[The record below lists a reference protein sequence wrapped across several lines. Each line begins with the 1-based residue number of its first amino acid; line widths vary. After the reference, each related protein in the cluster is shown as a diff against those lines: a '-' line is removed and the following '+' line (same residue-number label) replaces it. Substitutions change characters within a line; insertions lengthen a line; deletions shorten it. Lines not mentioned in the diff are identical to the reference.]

1 MCISYKKPGYEIRS
15 KEANSKFN
23 KTAYGLGS
31 VRSYI
36 REVFEYGRQQAKIV
50 GEENVFD
57 YSLGN
62 PSIPAPEKVNETII
76 NVLNT
81 ESSIKVHGYTS
92 GPGDDSIRE
101 AVAKNLTE
109 RFGKVIRPANL
120 FFTCGAAPALMTALT
135 ALACEDS
142 EVIAIAPFFPEYKP
156 FIESSGNKFV
166 MVPADTTSFQIDMA
180 ALESL
185 VNEHTQAIIVNSPNN
200 PSGVVFSQE
209 TLEKVGSIL
218 GAAAEKYGHPI
229 YIIADEPYRELV
241 YDGVEVPFIP
251 NVYKDT
257 IVCYS
262 WSKSLSLPGERIG
275 YVLVPD
281 DATDSA
287 ELFAAVAGAARM
299 LGHVCAP
306 SLIQRAVAACCD
318 IMPDLEAYDVNRNL
332 LYNGLTE
339 IGYECA
345 KPQGAFYLFVKAPG
359 GDAMAFAEKAKK
371 KNLLIVPSDSFGV
384 PGYFRLSYCV
394 SKEMIERSLPA
405 FKEVFAE

>member
-1 MCISYKKPGYEIRS
+1 M
-15 KEANSKFN
+15 
-23 KTAYGLGS
+23 
-31 VRSYI
+31 
-36 REVFEYGRQQAKIV
+36 
-50 GEENVFD
+50 
-57 YSLGN
+57 
-62 PSIPAPEKVNETII
+62 
-76 NVLNT
+76 
-81 ESSIKVHGYTS
+81 
-92 GPGDDSIRE
+92 
-101 AVAKNLTE
+101 
-109 RFGKVIRPANL
+109 
-120 FFTCGAAPALMTALT
+120 
-135 ALACEDS
+135 
-142 EVIAIAPFFPEYKP
+142 
-156 FIESSGNKFV
+156 
-166 MVPADTTSFQIDMA
+166 
-180 ALESL
+180 
-185 VNEHTQAIIVNSPNN
+185 
-200 PSGVVFSQE
+200 
-209 TLEKVGSIL
+209 
-218 GAAAEKYGHPI
+218 
-229 YIIADEPYRELV
+229 
-241 YDGVEVPFIP
+241 PFIP

-281 DATDSA
+281 DAADSS

>member
-1 MCISYKKPGYEIRS
+1 M
-15 KEANSKFN
+15 FN

-76 NVLNT
+76 NILNT

-92 GPGDDSIRE
+92 GPGDDTIRE

-209 TLEKVGSIL
+209 TLEKVGAIL
-218 GAAAEKYGHPI
+218 GAAAEKYGPPI
-229 YIIADEPYRELV
+229 YLIADEPYRELV

-281 DATDSA
+281 DAADSA

>member
-1 MCISYKKPGYEIRS
+1 M
-15 KEANSKFN
+15 FN

-92 GPGDDSIRE
+92 GPGDDTIRE

-166 MVPADTTSFQIDMA
+166 MVPADTTSFQIDLA

-209 TLEKVGSIL
+209 TLEKVGAIL

>member
-1 MCISYKKPGYEIRS
+1 M
-15 KEANSKFN
+15 FN

-76 NVLNT
+76 NILNT

-200 PSGVVFSQE
+200 PSGVVFSRG
-209 TLEKVGSIL
+209 TLEKVGAIL

>member
-1 MCISYKKPGYEIRS
+1 M
-15 KEANSKFN
+15 FN

-76 NVLNT
+76 NILNT

-281 DATDSA
+281 DAADSA

>member
-1 MCISYKKPGYEIRS
+1 M
-15 KEANSKFN
+15 
-23 KTAYGLGS
+23 
-31 VRSYI
+31 
-36 REVFEYGRQQAKIV
+36 FEYGRQQAKIV

-76 NVLNT
+76 NILNT

>member
-1 MCISYKKPGYEIRS
+1 M
-15 KEANSKFN
+15 
-23 KTAYGLGS
+23 
-31 VRSYI
+31 
-36 REVFEYGRQQAKIV
+36 
-50 GEENVFD
+50 
-57 YSLGN
+57 
-62 PSIPAPEKVNETII
+62 
-76 NVLNT
+76 
-81 ESSIKVHGYTS
+81 
-92 GPGDDSIRE
+92 
-101 AVAKNLTE
+101 
-109 RFGKVIRPANL
+109 
-120 FFTCGAAPALMTALT
+120 
-135 ALACEDS
+135 
-142 EVIAIAPFFPEYKP
+142 
-156 FIESSGNKFV
+156 
-166 MVPADTTSFQIDMA
+166 
-180 ALESL
+180 
-185 VNEHTQAIIVNSPNN
+185 
-200 PSGVVFSQE
+200 
-209 TLEKVGSIL
+209 
-218 GAAAEKYGHPI
+218 
-229 YIIADEPYRELV
+229 
-241 YDGVEVPFIP
+241 PFIP

-275 YVLVPD
+275 YVMVAD
-281 DATDSA
+281 DVTDSK

>member
-1 MCISYKKPGYEIRS
+1 M
-15 KEANSKFN
+15 FN

-345 KPQGAFYLFVKAPG
+345 KPQGAFYLYVKAPG

>member
-1 MCISYKKPGYEIRS
+1 M
-15 KEANSKFN
+15 FN

-76 NVLNT
+76 NILNT

-92 GPGDDSIRE
+92 GPGDDTIRE

-209 TLEKVGSIL
+209 TLEKVGAIL

-281 DATDSA
+281 DAADSA

-306 SLIQRAVAACCD
+306 SLIQRVVAACCD

>member
-1 MCISYKKPGYEIRS
+1 M
-15 KEANSKFN
+15 FN

-200 PSGVVFSQE
+200 PSGVVFSRE

-281 DATDSA
+281 DAADSA

>member
-1 MCISYKKPGYEIRS
+1 M
-15 KEANSKFN
+15 FN

-31 VRSYI
+31 VSSYI

-76 NVLNT
+76 NILNT

-92 GPGDDSIRE
+92 GPGDDTIRE

-166 MVPADTTSFQIDMA
+166 MVPADTTSFQIDLA

-209 TLEKVGSIL
+209 TLEKVGAIL

-281 DATDSA
+281 DAADSA

>member
-1 MCISYKKPGYEIRS
+1 M
-15 KEANSKFN
+15 FN

-76 NVLNT
+76 NMLNT

-92 GPGDDSIRE
+92 GPGDDTIRE

-209 TLEKVGSIL
+209 TLEKVGAIL

>member
-1 MCISYKKPGYEIRS
+1 M
-15 KEANSKFN
+15 FN

-62 PSIPAPEKVNETII
+62 PSIPAPEKVNESII
-76 NVLNT
+76 NTLKT

-92 GPGDDSIRE
+92 GPGDDCIRE

-166 MVPADTTSFQIDMA
+166 MVPADTTSFQIDLA

-185 VNEHTQAIIVNSPNN
+185 VNEHTQAIIINSPNN

-209 TLEKVGSIL
+209 TLEKVGAIL

-275 YVLVPD
+275 YVMVAD
-281 DATDSA
+281 DVTDSK

-306 SLIQRAVAACCD
+306 SLIQRAVAECCA

>member
-1 MCISYKKPGYEIRS
+1 MV
-15 KEANSKFN
+15 NQ
-23 KTAYGLGS
+23 TAYALGS

-62 PSIPAPEKVNETII
+62 PSIPAPEKVNRSIHEI
-76 NVLNT
+76 LDT

-92 GPGDDSIRE
+92 GPGDDSIRA

-109 RFGKVIRPANL
+109 RFGKQISPANL
-120 FFTCGAAPALMTALT
+120 FFTCGAAPALMAALT

-166 MVPADTTSFQIDMA
+166 MVPADTESFQIDLA

-185 VNEHTQAIIVNSPNN
+185 VNEHTQAVIINSPNN
-200 PSGVVFSQE
+200 PSGVVFSAE
-209 TLEKVGSIL
+209 TLGKVADIL
-218 GAAAEKYGHPI
+218 GAAAEKYGHPV

-251 NVYKDT
+251 NIYKNT

-275 YVLVPD
+275 YVLVAD
-281 DATDSA
+281 DVTDSKTV
-287 ELFAAVAGAARM
+287 FAAVASASRM

-306 SLIQRAVAACCD
+306 SLIQRAVAQCCD
-318 IMPDLEAYDVNRNL
+318 IMPDLKAYDVNRNL

-339 IGYECA
+339 IGYKCA

-359 GDAMAFAEKAKK
+359 GDAMAFAEIAKK

-405 FKEVFAE
+405 FKEVFFEG

>member
-1 MCISYKKPGYEIRS
+1 M
-15 KEANSKFN
+15 FN

-50 GEENVFD
+50 GEETVFD

-76 NVLNT
+76 NILNT

-92 GPGDDSIRE
+92 GPGDDTIRE

-166 MVPADTTSFQIDMA
+166 MVPADTTSFQIDLA

-209 TLEKVGSIL
+209 TLEKVGAIL

-394 SKEMIERSLPA
+394 SKEMIERSLPV

>member
-1 MCISYKKPGYEIRS
+1 M
-15 KEANSKFN
+15 FN

-62 PSIPAPEKVNETII
+62 PSIPSPEKVNETII

-92 GPGDDSIRE
+92 GPGDDTIRE

-166 MVPADTTSFQIDMA
+166 MVPADTTSFQIDLA

-209 TLEKVGSIL
+209 TLEKVGAIL

>member
-1 MCISYKKPGYEIRS
+1 M
-15 KEANSKFN
+15 FN

-166 MVPADTTSFQIDMA
+166 MVPADTTSFQIDLA

-281 DATDSA
+281 DAADSA

>member
-1 MCISYKKPGYEIRS
+1 M
-15 KEANSKFN
+15 FN

-36 REVFEYGRQQAKIV
+36 REVFECGRQQAKIV

-62 PSIPAPEKVNETII
+62 PSIPAPEQVNESII
-76 NVLNT
+76 NTLKT

-92 GPGDDSIRE
+92 GPGDDCIRE

-166 MVPADTTSFQIDMA
+166 MVPADTTSFQIDLA

-185 VNEHTQAIIVNSPNN
+185 VNEHTQAIIINSPNN
-200 PSGVVFSQE
+200 PSGVVFSKE
-209 TLEKVGSIL
+209 TLEKVGAIL

-275 YVLVPD
+275 YVMVAD
-281 DATDSA
+281 DVTDSK

-306 SLIQRAVAACCD
+306 SLIQRAVAECCA

>member
-1 MCISYKKPGYEIRS
+1 M
-15 KEANSKFN
+15 FN

-92 GPGDDSIRE
+92 GPGDDTIRE

-209 TLEKVGSIL
+209 TLEKVGAIL

-275 YVLVPD
+275 FVLVPD

>member
-1 MCISYKKPGYEIRS
+1 M
-15 KEANSKFN
+15 FN

-31 VRSYI
+31 VSSYI

-209 TLEKVGSIL
+209 TLEKVGAIL

-306 SLIQRAVAACCD
+306 SLIQRVVAACCD

>member
-1 MCISYKKPGYEIRS
+1 M
-15 KEANSKFN
+15 FN

-76 NVLNT
+76 NILNT

-92 GPGDDSIRE
+92 GPGDDTIRE

-209 TLEKVGSIL
+209 PLEKVGAIL

>member
-1 MCISYKKPGYEIRS
+1 M
-15 KEANSKFN
+15 FN

-62 PSIPAPEKVNETII
+62 PSIPAPEKVNESII
-76 NVLNT
+76 NIINT

-92 GPGDDSIRE
+92 GPGDDCIRQ

-166 MVPADTTSFQIDMA
+166 MVPADTTNFQIDLA

-185 VNEHTQAIIVNSPNN
+185 VNEHTQAIIINSPNN
-200 PSGVVFSQE
+200 PSGVVFSKE
-209 TLEKVGSIL
+209 TLEKVGAIL
-218 GAAAEKYGHPI
+218 GAAAEKYGHPV

-275 YVLVPD
+275 YVLVAD
-281 DATDSA
+281 DVTDA
-287 ELFAAVAGAARM
+287 PELTAAVAGAARM

-306 SLIQRAVAACCD
+306 SLIQKAVALCCD

-359 GDAMAFAEKAKK
+359 GGAMAFAEKAKK

-394 SKEMIERSLPA
+394 SKEMIERSLPT
-405 FKEVFAE
+405 FKEVFND

>member
-1 MCISYKKPGYEIRS
+1 M
-15 KEANSKFN
+15 FN
-23 KTAYGLGS
+23 KTAYRLGS

-62 PSIPAPEKVNETII
+62 PSIPAPEKVNESII
-76 NVLNT
+76 NTLKT

-92 GPGDDSIRE
+92 GPGDDCIRE

-166 MVPADTTSFQIDMA
+166 MVPADTTSFQIDLA

-185 VNEHTQAIIVNSPNN
+185 VNEHTQAIIINSPNN

-209 TLEKVGSIL
+209 TLEKVGAIL

-275 YVLVPD
+275 YVMVAD
-281 DATDSA
+281 DVTDSK

-306 SLIQRAVAACCD
+306 SLIQRAVAECCA

>member
-1 MCISYKKPGYEIRS
+1 M
-15 KEANSKFN
+15 FN

-92 GPGDDSIRE
+92 GPGDDTIRE

-185 VNEHTQAIIVNSPNN
+185 VNEHTQAIIINSPNN
-200 PSGVVFSQE
+200 PSGVVFSRE
-209 TLEKVGSIL
+209 TLEKVGAIL

>member
-1 MCISYKKPGYEIRS
+1 M
-15 KEANSKFN
+15 FN

-57 YSLGN
+57 YSLCN
-62 PSIPAPEKVNETII
+62 PSIPSPEKVNETII
-76 NVLNT
+76 NILNT

-200 PSGVVFSQE
+200 PSGVVFSRE

-281 DATDSA
+281 DAADSA

>member
-1 MCISYKKPGYEIRS
+1 M
-15 KEANSKFN
+15 FN

-31 VRSYI
+31 VSSYI

-76 NVLNT
+76 NILNT

-92 GPGDDSIRE
+92 GPGDDTIRE

-166 MVPADTTSFQIDMA
+166 MAPADTTSFQIDMA

-209 TLEKVGSIL
+209 TLEKVGAIL

>member
-1 MCISYKKPGYEIRS
+1 M
-15 KEANSKFN
+15 FN

-92 GPGDDSIRE
+92 GPGDDTIRE

-209 TLEKVGSIL
+209 TLEKVGAIL

-241 YDGVEVPFIP
+241 YDGVEVPFVP

>member
-1 MCISYKKPGYEIRS
+1 M
-15 KEANSKFN
+15 FN

-76 NVLNT
+76 NILNT

-92 GPGDDSIRE
+92 GPGDDTIRE

-166 MVPADTTSFQIDMA
+166 MVPADTTSFQIDLA

-200 PSGVVFSQE
+200 PSGVVFSRE

-281 DATDSA
+281 DAADSA

>member
-1 MCISYKKPGYEIRS
+1 M
-15 KEANSKFN
+15 FN

-76 NVLNT
+76 NILNT

-92 GPGDDSIRE
+92 GPGDDTIRE

-135 ALACEDS
+135 ALACQDS

-185 VNEHTQAIIVNSPNN
+185 VNEHTQAIIINSPNN

-209 TLEKVGSIL
+209 TLEKVGAIL

>member
-1 MCISYKKPGYEIRS
+1 M
-15 KEANSKFN
+15 FN

-76 NVLNT
+76 NILNT

-166 MVPADTTSFQIDMA
+166 MVPADTTSFQIDLA

>member
-1 MCISYKKPGYEIRS
+1 M
-15 KEANSKFN
+15 FN

-81 ESSIKVHGYTS
+81 ESSINVHGYTS
-92 GPGDDSIRE
+92 GPGDDTIRE

-200 PSGVVFSQE
+200 PSGVVFSRE

-281 DATDSA
+281 DAADSA

>member
-1 MCISYKKPGYEIRS
+1 M
-15 KEANSKFN
+15 FN

-31 VRSYI
+31 VSSYI

-76 NVLNT
+76 NILNT

-209 TLEKVGSIL
+209 TLEKVGAIL

>member
-1 MCISYKKPGYEIRS
+1 M
-15 KEANSKFN
+15 
-23 KTAYGLGS
+23 
-31 VRSYI
+31 
-36 REVFEYGRQQAKIV
+36 
-50 GEENVFD
+50 
-57 YSLGN
+57 
-62 PSIPAPEKVNETII
+62 
-76 NVLNT
+76 
-81 ESSIKVHGYTS
+81 
-92 GPGDDSIRE
+92 
-101 AVAKNLTE
+101 
-109 RFGKVIRPANL
+109 
-120 FFTCGAAPALMTALT
+120 
-135 ALACEDS
+135 
-142 EVIAIAPFFPEYKP
+142 
-156 FIESSGNKFV
+156 
-166 MVPADTTSFQIDMA
+166 
-180 ALESL
+180 
-185 VNEHTQAIIVNSPNN
+185 
-200 PSGVVFSQE
+200 
-209 TLEKVGSIL
+209 
-218 GAAAEKYGHPI
+218 
-229 YIIADEPYRELV
+229 
-241 YDGVEVPFIP
+241 
-251 NVYKDT
+251 YKDT

>member
-1 MCISYKKPGYEIRS
+1 M
-15 KEANSKFN
+15 FN

-135 ALACEDS
+135 ALACENS

-200 PSGVVFSQE
+200 PSGVVFSRE
-209 TLEKVGSIL
+209 TLEKVGAIL